1 MLRATVKSLLAR
13 KLRLVLTALAIVLGV
28 GFTAGTFVLTDT
40 ALKSFDDLFGQA
52 YAKTDVVVQ
61 AHQAFNPTEGGGGG
75 GGGGQELN
83 PIPERLLPLV
93 RAVPGV
99 RFSEGSVQSFAQI
112 IDPTTGKVIQ
122 SGGAPTIGSSWS
134 PDLSP
139 FTLEPGGAA
148 PVGPHEVV
156 VDAGTGTGH
165 GLSVGQQIR
174 VVTPSGPGEYTIS
187 GFVRFGSSNSLLG
200 ASFAI
205 FDLPTAQRLFHRDGT
220 FDFIYVQGDGSS
232 TPDQLAARIA
242 GVLPHGFDAITGTTA
257 ASQQQDQ
264 VNQGLGFLRTGLLVF
279 GFVALFVG
287 AFIIFNTFNIVVTQ
301 RTRELALFRALG
313 ATRRQVMTSVL
324 VEAAVVGLVASV
336 IGVLVGIVLAIGLKA
351 LVAAVGLKLPPEA
364 LVIAPR
370 TVIVSLVLGTTIT
383 VAAAVS
389 PSRRASRVAPIEALR
404 ESAAPSSSIRRRVI
418 VGTLVTVLGVGSL
431 AAGLFGG
438 VSNAGYL
445 VGLGAA
451 LTFVGVAMLS
461 PLVARP
467 IASML
472 GRPFRRRVSGKLG
485 GENANRNP
493 RRTAST
499 AAALM
504 IGLGLVT
511 FVAVFAASLKSS
523 VTAVLDQTLRSDLM
537 LTASQFSPFSPQLAK
552 GLSSSP
558 DFSAVSPLR
567 QGAEAKVGSSTT
579 FPVAIDPATITDV
592 AKIEMD
598 AGSITGLSEPN
609 TVAVSRTEADG
620 KHLAVGG
627 TLQMQ
632 FARTGSQTLTV
643 VGIFEPN
650 ALLNDYAIS
659 LDTYDTN
666 VAQQLDSTVF
676 LKYAPGVD
684 QATARANLETLVA
697 RDYPSVEVNDQ
708 AQTKQAYVKQVDQFF
723 AIVYVLL
730 ILSVFISAFG
740 IVNTLGL
747 SIYERIRELGLL
759 RAVGMSR
766 RQVKRMI
773 RVEAVII
780 AVLGALL
787 GLVVGILFG
796 WAMQRALSSVGIDRL
811 AIPFVQL
818 FFMLIVAALI
828 GLLAAIWPA
837 RRAAKLNVLEAISYE

>member
-1 MLRATVKSLLAR
+1 
-13 KLRLVLTALAIVLGV
+13 
-28 GFTAGTFVLTDT
+28 
-40 ALKSFDDLFGQA
+40 
-52 YAKTDVVVQ
+52 
-61 AHQAFNPTEGGGGG
+61 
-75 GGGGQELN
+75 
-83 PIPERLLPLV
+83 
-93 RAVPGV
+93 
-99 RFSEGSVQSFAQI
+99 
-112 IDPTTGKVIQ
+112 
-122 SGGAPTIGSSWS
+122 
-134 PDLSP
+134 
-139 FTLEPGGAA
+139 
-148 PVGPHEVV
+148 
-156 VDAGTGTGH
+156 
-165 GLSVGQQIR
+165 
-174 VVTPSGPGEYTIS
+174 
-187 GFVRFGSSNSLLG
+187 
-200 ASFAI
+200 
-205 FDLPTAQRLFHRDGT
+205 
-220 FDFIYVQGDGSS
+220 
-232 TPDQLAARIA
+232 
-242 GVLPHGFDAITGTTA
+242 
-257 ASQQQDQ
+257 
-264 VNQGLGFLRTGLLVF
+264 LLVF

-301 RTRELALFRALG
+301 RSRELALFRALG
-313 ATRRQVMTSVL
+313 AMRRQVMTSVL

-351 LVAAVGLKLPPEA
+351 LVAAVGLKLPPTA

-370 TVIVSLVLGTTIT
+370 TVLVSLVLGTTIT

-389 PSRRASRVAPIEALR
+389 PARRASRVAPIEALR
-404 ESAAPSSSIRRRVI
+404 ETTAPSSSIRRRVI
-418 VGTLVTVLGVGSL
+418 VGTLVTVVGVGSL
-431 AAGLFGG
+431 AVGLFGG

-461 PLVARP
+461 PLIARP
-467 IASML
+467 IASTL
-472 GRPFRRRVSGKLG
+472 GRPFRGRIAGKLG

-523 VTAVLDQTLRSDLM
+523 VTAVLDRTLRSDLM
-537 LTASQFSPFSPQLAK
+537 LTASQFSPFSPQLAR

-579 FPVAIDPATITDV
+579 FPVGIDPATITEV
-592 AKIEMD
+592 ASIEMD

-632 FARTGSQTLTV
+632 FARTGSRRLTV

-650 ALLNDYAIS
+650 ALLNDYAVS
-659 LDTYDTN
+659 LGTYDAN

-676 LKYAPGVD
+676 LKYATGVD
-684 QATARANLETLVA
+684 QATARANLEALVA

-708 AQTKQAYVKQVDQFF
+708 AQTKATYVKQVDQFF

-730 ILSVFISAFG
+730 ILSVLISAFG

-811 AIPFVQL
+811 AIPFAQL
-818 FFMLIVAALI
+818 VFMLIVAALI